1 MKSMTGFGYKEVQNE
16 KMHLTIDLK
25 SYNNRYLDIIVH
37 IPPVF
42 AALEPRLRD
51 FISGRIHR
59 GRIELQIRFRELE
72 ENVSLRYDEKTVSHY
87 AETLRALQRAAGIQ
101 GDISLSHLLKIEGVL
116 KPVKNRDVEMY
127 WNQMLPLL
135 EEVVNEFETSR
146 IKEGV
151 ETEKDI
157 ISNIDVIAKYA
168 ARIEEL
174 APEADAMIKSNL
186 RERFEELLGDQVE
199 ENRIL
204 SEMAVVLAKHNINE
218 EVIRM
223 KAHIDSFKA
232 IAASESSVGKKLDFI
247 CQELNREIN
256 TIGSK
261 STLLEVHQAVI
272 EVKDAI
278 EKIREQLRNV
288 E

>member
-37 IPPVF
+37 LPPVF
-42 AALEPRLRD
+42 ASLEPRLRD
-51 FISGRIHR
+51 YLSNRIHR

-72 ENVSLRYDEKTVSHY
+72 ENVSLVYDEKTVAHY
-87 AETLRALQRAAGIQ
+87 AETLRALQHAAGIS
-101 GDISLSHLLKIEGVL
+101 GDIALSHLLKLEGVL
-116 KPVKNRDVEMY
+116 KPVKNRDIEKYWTQMY
-127 WNQMLPLL
+127 PLL
-135 EEVVNEFETSR
+135 EEVVTEFENSR

-151 ETEKDI
+151 ETENDI
-157 ISNIDVIAKYA
+157 MTNIDVISKYA

-174 APEADAMIKSNL
+174 APEADRLIKKNL
-186 RERFEELLGDQVE
+186 RDRFDDLLGDQVE

-223 KAHIDSFKA
+223 KSHLDSFRS
-232 IAASESSVGKKLDFI
+232 IAGSGETVGKKLDFI